1 MSRKWTLKE
10 LVEEYAAWLSNP
22 DTGKAIRYHMKPI
35 LVLFGGWQVKNIG
48 PAQVQEFLADQKK
61 KGLSKVTA
69 CQRAKILRTAFS
81 WAVRMGKLP
90 TSPLAMLRIPTPKS
104 RRIEPPTKEEVAS
117 MYQHAS
123 PHVQRVLVLGL
134 ACGPRIGPSELFSL
148 QWKDVD
154 LDAGIIHMPNADKGV
169 REESRSIPIRDD
181 ILPLMKEWKNK
192 DGKCPFVINYRG
204 KKVFHIDHAWHKA
217 REAAGISRRITPYS
231 LRHAFP
237 TEALDHGA
245 DIKAVAEIMG
255 HADPTMIL
263 KTYQHVKFK
272 RLVETVNTIPSF
284 LNKKE
289 G

>member
-104 RRIEPPTKEEVAS
+104 RRIERAI
-117 MYQHAS
+117 Q
-123 PHVQRVLVLGL
+123 
-134 ACGPRIGPSELFSL
+134 
-148 QWKDVD
+148 
-154 LDAGIIHMPNADKGV
+154 
-169 REESRSIPIRDD
+169 
-181 ILPLMKEWKNK
+181 
-192 DGKCPFVINYRG
+192 
-204 KKVFHIDHAWHKA
+204 KA
-217 REAAGISRRITPYS
+217 RGNRQYHSIIC
-231 LRHAFP
+231 
-237 TEALDHGA
+237 
-245 DIKAVAEIMG
+245 
-255 HADPTMIL
+255 
-263 KTYQHVKFK
+263 
-272 RLVETVNTIPSF
+272 
-284 LNKKE
+284 
-289 G
+289 